1 MLDAKEIDIEIARLE
16 YGESSY
22 PAYAKLAD
30 LYTIRNQMN
39 RGKQSEYEQEYSSA
53 PAAIVYST
61 TTEQYGDSD
70 FLVSIAGK
78 HPADVWG
85 IMDDLMDT
93 LRITNPRVYNGVM
106 RKINAL

>member
-1 MLDAKEIDIEIARLE
+1 MLDRKEIDIEIARLE

-39 RGKQSEYEQEYSSA
+39 HKEHTEYDHEYSAA
-53 PAAIVYST
+53 PAAVEYDPMVA
-61 TTEQYGDSD
+61 QYGDSE
-70 FLVSIAGK
+70 FLISIAGK
-78 HPADVWG
+78 HPADMWG

-93 LRITNPRVYNGVM
+93 LRVANPRVYNGVM